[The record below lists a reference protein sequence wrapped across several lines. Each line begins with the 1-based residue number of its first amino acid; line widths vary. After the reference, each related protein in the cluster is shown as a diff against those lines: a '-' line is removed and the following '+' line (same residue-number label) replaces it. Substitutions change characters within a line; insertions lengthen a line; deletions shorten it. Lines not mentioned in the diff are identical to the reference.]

1 MSDTPDPTC
10 GFGVVF
16 FSMAARLV
24 FLAGFFSVCR
34 FNDAIIDSG
43 NNANKPNTWMV
54 NRIFFMFIY
63 FLFISDAKLTW

>member
-1 MSDTPDPTC
+1 MSVTPAST
-10 GFGVVF
+10 FGCLVVF
-16 FSMAARLV
+16 FSIADRLI
-24 FLAGFFSVCR
+24 FLTGFFSVFR
-34 FNDAIIDSG
+34 FKDAIIDSG